1 LGDISVEHSIPLAA
15 RRSAT
20 GIPTGRL
27 AVWWLLGSEVVLF
40 GGLIVSYL
48 LRRLL
53 YEHWSD
59 SAAHTNTVAGAANTV
74 VLLTSSLFVVLAH
87 HAAEHHKTRQAFW
100 YLWLTIGGG
109 LAFLVI
115 KGVEW
120 GNEIAHGYT
129 LTTNLFWSFYYTAT
143 GLHTFHVV
151 VGLLIIA
158 IVSMGVR
165 RARNMHHVELIGIY
179 WHFVDVVWIFLFPLL
194 YIAK

>member
-1 LGDISVEHSIPLAA
+1 VDHSIPIAT

-20 GIPTGRL
+20 GIPTARL
-27 AVWWLLGSEVVLF
+27 AVWWLIGSEVVLF
-40 GGLIVSYL
+40 GGLIASYL

-59 SAAHTNTVAGAANTV
+59 SAVHTNTLAGATNTF

-87 HAAEHHKTRQAFW
+87 HAAEHHKTQQAFR
-100 YLWLTIGGG
+100 YLWLTISGG
-109 LAFLVI
+109 LTFMVI
-115 KGVEW
+115 KGFEW
-120 GNEIAHGYT
+120 GGEIAHGYT

-143 GLHTFHVV
+143 GLHTLHVIAGVV
-151 VGLLIIA
+151 VMAL
-158 IVSMGVR
+158 VSMNVR
-165 RARNMHHVELIGIY
+165 RGKNLHHVELIGIY

>member
-1 LGDISVEHSIPLAA
+1 VEHSIPIAT

-27 AVWWLLGSEVVLF
+27 AVWWLIGSEVVLF
-40 GGLIVSYL
+40 GGLIASYL

-59 SAAHTNTVAGAANTV
+59 SAAYTNTLAGATNTF
-74 VLLTSSLFVVLAH
+74 VLLTSSLFAVLAH
-87 HAAEHHKTRQAFW
+87 HAAEHQKAKEACR

-109 LAFLVI
+109 LIFMVI
-115 KGVEW
+115 KGFEW
-120 GNEIAHGYT
+120 GGEIAHGYT

-143 GLHTFHVV
+143 GLHTLHVIAGV
-151 VGLLIIA
+151 LVMALIA
-158 IVSMGVR
+158 RNVR
-165 RARNMHHVELIGIY
+165 RGKNLHHVELIGIY